1 MAEITPTQRLWRD
14 ALTGKISRREV
25 LVRGAALGLSAPVIA
40 ALAQETIRGTLAAE
54 EGSPTATF
62 YDWELN
68 LHPGIYDVG
77 DAQGVTVEVAPTEN
91 FGNDRFIAEANDQ
104 SSTWDMYGGVT
115 PFLEML
121 QLVATGTIEAWDP
134 YVTDEI
140 KNDLFPATLAEG
152 SVDGSWYVWPLLLDI
167 CVQANNAGI
176 LTKAGID
183 PEAAP
188 ETWDEFIANAQKVQ
202 ESGAA
207 QFGLVFD
214 NRDWRSL
221 IPVTHSI
228 STDVY
233 TPDGLFRYNSDA
245 AVQALEILKSMMQWT
260 APDILAAAGVDNTT
274 LVDQAAWAAE
284 QAGYYFKYQN
294 APLTY
299 SFTWPDPSQ
308 LRLARLP
315 KTADGVGGTVFWDTG
330 AVLFKYGNNKP
341 KMVEFIQAIQTDD
354 AIWQNSVQGNPDGGT
369 SAVGQM
375 PVNQSVW
382 DAWEATPPDYV
393 TANPWVFSIR
403 DALADAKAIAPSLL
417 SISQFDVARPIWQK
431 YLSGD
436 TADAKTAGQEAFD
449 AVLAEYKKQTGKDP
463 QV

>member
-1 MAEITPTQRLWRD
+1 MAEMNPTKRLWQE
-14 ALTGKISRREV
+14 ALTGKISRRDV
-25 LVRGAALGLSAPVIA
+25 LVRGAALGISAPVLA
-40 ALAQETIRGTLAAE
+40 ALAQETIRGAMAAE
-54 EGSPTATF
+54 EGKPTATF

-68 LHPGIYDVG
+68 LHPAIYDVG

-91 FGNDRFIAEANDQ
+91 FGNDRFIAEAQDQ
-104 SSTWDMYGGVT
+104 SSTWDMYAGVT

-121 QLVATGTIEAWDP
+121 QLVATGTIEPWDP

-140 KNDLFPATLAEG
+140 KNDLFPATLEEG
-152 SVDGSWYVWPLLLDI
+152 SVDGSLYVWPLLLDI
-167 CVQANNAGI
+167 SVQAAHAGI
-176 LTKAGID
+176 LEKAGID
-183 PEAAP
+183 PEVAP
-188 ETWDEFIANAQKVQ
+188 ATWDEFVANAQKVQ

-207 QFGLVFD
+207 PYGLTFD

-245 AVQALEILKSMMQWT
+245 AVQALEIMKSMMQWT
-260 APDILAAAGVDNTT
+260 SKDILSSTNVDSTAQ
-274 LVDQAAWAAE
+274 VDQSTWAAE

-299 SFTWPDPSQ
+299 SFNWPDPSM

-315 KTADGVGGTVFWDTG
+315 KTADGAGGTVFWDTG
-330 AVLFKYGNNKP
+330 AVLFKYGANKA
-341 KMVEFIQAIQTDD
+341 KMVEFIQAIQQYEP
-354 AIWQNSVQGNPDGGT
+354 IWQNSVEGDPAEGT
-369 SAVGQM
+369 SAVGQL
-375 PVNQSVW
+375 PVTQSTW
-382 DAWEATPPDYV
+382 ATWESSPPDFV
-393 TANPWVFSIR
+393 TNNPWVFEIR
-403 DALADAKAIAPSLL
+403 DALADARAIAPSLL
-417 SISQFDVARPIWQK
+417 AISQFDVARPLWHK

-436 TADAKTAGQEAFD
+436 TADAKTAGQEAMD

>member
-1 MAEITPTQRLWRD
+1 MVEKTPTQRLWQD
-14 ALTGKISRREV
+14 ALTGKISRRDI
-25 LVRGAALGLSAPVIA
+25 LIRGAALGLSAPVLA
-40 ALAQETIRGTLAAE
+40 GLAQESIRGTLAAE
-54 EGSPTATF
+54 EGKPTATF

-77 DAQGVTVEVAPTEN
+77 DASGVKVEVAPTEN
-91 FGNDRFIAEANDQ
+91 FGNDRFIAEANDE

-121 QLVATGTIEAWDP
+121 QLVQTGTIEPWDP

-140 KNDLFPATLAEG
+140 KADLFPATLAEG
-152 SVDGSWYVWPLLLDI
+152 TVDGSWYVWPLLLDI
-167 CVQANNAGI
+167 AVQASNASI
-176 LTKAGID
+176 LEKAGID
-183 PEAAP
+183 PEVAP
-188 ETWDEFIANAQKVQ
+188 VTWDEFIANAQKVK

-207 QFGLVFD
+207 PYGLTFD

-260 APDILAAAGVDNTT
+260 SADILAASGVDNTV
-274 LVDQAAWAAE
+274 LVDQATWASE

-299 SFTWPDPSQ
+299 SATWKDPSM

-341 KMVEFIQAIQTDD
+341 KMVEFIQAIQQDQ
-354 AIWQNSVQGNPDGGT
+354 AIWENSVQGNPDEGT
-369 SAVGQM
+369 TPVGQL
-375 PVNQSVW
+375 PVTQSTW
-382 DAWEATPPDYV
+382 TNWEASPPDFV
-393 TANPWVFSIR
+393 TANPWIFEVR
-403 DALADAKAIAPSLL
+403 DALAAASAIAPSMLA
-417 SISQFDVARPIWQK
+417 IKQFDVARPIWHK

-449 AVLAEYKKQTGKDP
+449 AVLAEYKVQTGTDP

>member
-1 MAEITPTQRLWRD
+1 MAEKTPTQRLWQD
-14 ALTGKISRREV
+14 ALTGKISRRDV
-25 LVRGAALGLSAPVIA
+25 LIRGAALGLSAPVLA

-91 FGNDRFIAEANDQ
+91 FGNDRFIAEANDE

-121 QLVATGTIEAWDP
+121 QLVETGTIEPWDA

-140 KNDLFPATLAEG
+140 KADLYPATLAEG
-152 SVDGSWYVWPLLLDI
+152 SVDGAWYVWPLLLDI
-167 CVQANNAGI
+167 CVQASNAGI
-176 LTKAGID
+176 LAKADID
-183 PEAAP
+183 PEVAP
-188 ETWDEFIANAQKVQ
+188 ATWDEFIANAQKVQ

-207 QFGLVFD
+207 PYGLTFD

-221 IPVTHSI
+221 IPITHSI

-233 TPDGLFRYNSDA
+233 SPDGLFLYNSDA
-245 AVQALEILKSMMQWT
+245 AVEALEIMKRMMEWT
-260 APDILAAAGVDNTT
+260 SADILAAAGVDNTT
-274 LVDQAAWAAE
+274 LVDQATWAAE

-299 SFTWPDPSQ
+299 SATWPDPTQ

-315 KTADGVGGTVFWDTG
+315 KTEAGVGGTVFWDTG

-341 KMVEFIQAIQTDD
+341 KMVEFIQAIQQDQ
-354 AIWQNSVQGNPDGGT
+354 AIWQNSVQGNPDEGT
-369 SAVGQM
+369 TPVGQL
-375 PVNQSVW
+375 PVTQSTW
-382 DAWEATPPDYV
+382 ANWEASPPEFV
-393 TANPWVFSIR
+393 TANPWIFSVR
-403 DALADAKAIAPSLL
+403 DALAEASAIAPSLL
-417 SISQFDVARPIWQK
+417 SIKQFDVARPIWQK
-431 YLSGD
+431 YLSGE
-436 TADAKTAGQEAFD
+436 TADARTAGQEALD
-449 AVLAEYKKQTGKDP
+449 AVAAEYEAQTGTAP
-463 QV
+463 QL

>member
-1 MAEITPTQRLWRD
+1 MVEKTPTQRLWQD
-14 ALTGKISRREV
+14 ALSGKISRRDV
-25 LVRGAALGLSAPVIA
+25 LVRGAALGISAPVLA
-40 ALAQETIRGTLAAE
+40 ALAQESIRGTLAAE

-77 DAQGVTVEVAPTEN
+77 DAAGVTVEVAPTEN
-91 FGNDRFIAEANDQ
+91 FGNDRFIAEANDE

-121 QLVATGTIEAWDP
+121 QLVATGTIEPWDE
-134 YVTDEI
+134 YVTPEDQA
-140 KNDLFPATLAEG
+140 DLFPATLEEG

-167 CVQANNAGI
+167 CVQASNSGV
-176 LTKAGID
+176 LEKAEID
-183 PEAAP
+183 PAVAP
-188 ETWDEFIANAQKVQ
+188 ATWDEFIANAQKVQ

-207 QFGLVFD
+207 PYGLTFD

-221 IPVTHSI
+221 IPITHSI

-245 AVQALEILKSMMQWT
+245 AVAALEIMKSMMQWT
-260 APDILAAAGVDNTT
+260 SSDVLAAAGVDTT
-274 LVDQAAWAAE
+274 SLVDQLIWGSE

-299 SFTWPDPSQ
+299 SASWADPG
-308 LRLARLP
+308 LLTLARLP
-315 KTADGVGGTVFWDTG
+315 KTADGAGGTVFWDTG

-341 KMVEFIQAIQTDD
+341 KMVEFIKAIQQDQ
-354 AIWQNSVQGNPDGGT
+354 AIWQNSVQGNPDEGT
-369 SAVGQM
+369 TPVGQL
-375 PVNQSVW
+375 PVTQSTW
-382 DAWEATPPDYV
+382 ASWEAETPEFV
-393 TANPWVFSIR
+393 SNNPWVFEVR

-431 YLSGD
+431 YLSGE

-449 AVLAEYKKQTGKDP
+449 AVLAEYKKQTGTDP